1 MLDGKTILIT
11 GGTGSFGNEFT
22 KYVLEN
28 YNPKKIIIYSRDEY
42 KQFIMANKFKKYAP
56 KLRFF
61 IGDVRDKDRIYR
73 AFDGVDYV
81 VHAAALKQVPSCEYN
96 PMEAVKTNIDGAMNI
111 VDAALD
117 CDVKRVVALSTDK
130 AVNPI
135 NLYGGTKLVSDKLFI
150 AANAYV
156 GEKDVCFSIVR
167 YGNVAGSRG
176 SVIPFFR
183 NIVKNGGNEL
193 PITDYRMTR
202 FWISLNEGVRLVIK
216 ALSEAK
222 GGETFI
228 SKIPSFKITD
238 LAQAILPGCKMPEVG
253 IREGEKLHEVMVT
266 KEDSILTY
274 EYAKHYIVYPHF
286 NWWDIDKIQPGGKKV
301 EVGFEYSSGR
311 NKEWLSVQQLQE
323 LLKEVEEH

>member
-1 MLDGKTILIT
+1 MLNGKTILVT
-11 GGTGSFGNEFT
+11 GGTGSFGHEFT

-28 YNPKKIIIYSRDEY
+28 YEPKKIIIYSRDEY
-42 KQFIMANKFKKYAP
+42 KQFVMSHQFLEYKDR
-56 KLRFF
+56 LRFF
-61 IGDVRDKDRIYR
+61 IGDVRDRERLAR

-81 VHAAALKQVPSCEYN
+81 VHAAALKQVPACEYN
-96 PMEAVKTNIDGAMNI
+96 PMEAVKTNINGAMNI

-117 CDVKRVVALSTDK
+117 CGVKRVVALSTDK

-150 AANAYV
+150 AANAYA
-156 GEKDVCFSIVR
+156 GAKDVCFSIVR

-183 NIVKNGGNEL
+183 NLAAAGKTEL

-202 FWISLNEGVRLVIK
+202 FWISLEEGVQLVIK

-238 LAQAILPGCKMPEVG
+238 LAQAILPGCSMPEVG

-266 KEDSILTY
+266 REDSMLAY
-274 EYAKHYIVYPHF
+274 EYEKHFIVYPHF
-286 NWWDIDKIQPGGKKV
+286 EWWSENRIQTGGKKV
-301 EVGFEYSSGR
+301 EQGFEYSSGT
-311 NKEWLSVQQLQE
+311 NTQWLT
-323 LLKEVEEH
+323 VEEITERLKNVQEH

>member
-1 MLDGKTILIT
+1 MLNGKTILVT
-11 GGTGSFGNEFT
+11 GGTGSFGHEFT

-28 YNPKKIIIYSRDEY
+28 YEPKKIIIYSRDEY
-42 KQFIMANKFKKYAP
+42 KQFVMSHQFLEYKDR
-56 KLRFF
+56 LRFF
-61 IGDVRDKDRIYR
+61 IGDVRDRERLAR

-81 VHAAALKQVPSCEYN
+81 VHAAALKQVPACEYN
-96 PMEAVKTNIDGAMNI
+96 PMEAVKTNINGAMNI

-117 CDVKRVVALSTDK
+117 CGVKRVVALSTDK

-150 AANAYV
+150 AANAYA
-156 GEKDVCFSIVR
+156 GAKDVCFSIVR

-183 NIVKNGGNEL
+183 NLAAAGKSEL

-202 FWISLNEGVRLVIK
+202 FWISLEEGVQLVIK

-238 LAQAILPGCKMPEVG
+238 LAQAVLPGAAMPEVG

-266 KEDSILTY
+266 REDSMLAY
-274 EYAKHYIVYPHF
+274 EYEKHFIVYPHF
-286 NWWDIDKIQPGGKKV
+286 EWWQESKIQAGGKKV
-301 EVGFEYSSGR
+301 EPGFEYSSGT
-311 NKEWLSVQQLQE
+311 NTDWLSVEEIAERLKSVQE
-323 LLKEVEEH
+323 H